1 MLFFRLTPNFDEN
14 WLRMTRKTIPELS
27 FLLTEVEKKYGRKLS
42 TATDFESLSV
52 VIEMTTRAYISA
64 STLKR
69 LWGYVTMN
77 PTPRISTLD
86 ILCKFIG
93 HKDFKSFCTSLKD
106 TSSFNSTFFTSRCM
120 DTSDLG
126 TGDIVRIGWA
136 PDREVKMEY
145 HGEHRFRVTESANSK
160 LLPGDE
166 FEITHIMLEYPLYI
180 SRILRDGNYTPP
192 YVAGMNG
199 GILTIRIEK

>member
-52 VIEMTTRAYISA
+52 VIEMNTRAYISA

-145 HGEHRFRVTESANSK
+145 HGEHWFRVTESANSK

>member
-1 MLFFRLTPNFDEN
+1 
-14 WLRMTRKTIPELS
+14 
-27 FLLTEVEKKYGRKLS
+27 
-42 TATDFESLSV
+42 
-52 VIEMTTRAYISA
+52 
-64 STLKR
+64 
-69 LWGYVTMN
+69 
-77 PTPRISTLD
+77 
-86 ILCKFIG
+86 
-93 HKDFKSFCTSLKD
+93 
-106 TSSFNSTFFTSRCM
+106 
-120 DTSDLG
+120 
-126 TGDIVRIGWA
+126 
-136 PDREVKMEY
+136 MEY

>member
-1 MLFFRLTPNFDEN
+1 
-14 WLRMTRKTIPELS
+14 MTRKTIPELS

-52 VIEMTTRAYISA
+52 VIEMNTRAYISA

-145 HGEHRFRVTESANSK
+145 HGEHWFRVTESANSK